1 MSNAVPL
8 TPQAVKDLIAKNRVA
23 KAPNYHASNKGIKF
37 DDILL
42 ALMDCFDVRQDE
54 RPEHPTG
61 WVAFCTQ
68 WGGAL
73 WRVDFN
79 MAARDDGDLI
89 LVVPAME
96 VLNQ

>member
-23 KAPNYHASNKGIKF
+23 KAPNYHASNKRIKF

-42 ALMDCFDVRQDE
+42 ALMDCLDVRKDAG
-54 RPEHPTG
+54 PEHPTG
-61 WVAFCTQ
+61 CVAFCTQ

-79 MAARDDGDLI
+79 IAARDDGDLI
-89 LVVPAME
+89 LVVTAME
-96 VLNQ
+96 VRNQ